1 MPRRKVGLEH
11 IRSIQKMGA
20 TYFISIPVN
29 LIRDLEWKERRK
41 VVVSKRGAGLV
52 ISDWKPS

>member
-1 MPRRKVGLEH
+1 
-11 IRSIQKMGA
+11 MGA

-41 VVVSKRGAGLV
+41 VIVKSMEKV
-52 ISDWKPS
+52 W